1 MNNFN
6 SEPNSPSNSNSSRSK
21 GLIALGVILGIGAIV
36 ATYFF
41 TWQNTP
47 SEVAIPSVTPTAT
60 LAAVPLPVIANSANS
75 PVSPVS
81 PVNPQPDSPDQEALN
96 ILFETGLGHYESG
109 AYEEALN
116 AFNEMLA
123 LDPLNA
129 RALDARGTILT
140 DQGKL
145 EQAIT
150 DYTKAIEADPLY
162 PPAYYN
168 RGRVYGLQK
177 KYDEAITDLRQS
189 FELAPFFFGYR
200 ANGNIGLIYHR
211 QGKYDQALEAFATA
225 ISFDDSKADTYYLRG
240 ETYTAMGNYEAAISD
255 YEAAISRF
263 SKYNQAYQSLG
274 YVSYKTGQF
283 DQAVQA
289 LDQALELSPNSPTP
303 HFYRMMVYL
312 ATQQT
317 DKTHAEVSQGMDHI
331 GTLPEEEQA
340 LLFKRILDDL
350 ESFAQAN
357 PAQAKEVE
365 ALINL
370 IPQPQ

>member
-6 SEPNSPSNSNSSRSK
+6 NEPNSPTNSNSSRSK
-21 GLIALGVILGIGAIV
+21 ELIALGIVLGIGAI
-36 ATYFF
+36 AAIYFF
-41 TWQNTP
+41 TRQNP
-47 SEVAIPSVTPTAT
+47 PPEVAVPSVTPTAT
-60 LAAVPLPVIANSANS
+60 LAAVQLPVIANSANS

-81 PVNPQPDSPDQEALN
+81 PVKPKPASPDQEALN
-96 ILFETGLGHYESG
+96 NLFETGLSQYEAG

-140 DQGKL
+140 DQGNL

-177 KYDEAITDLRQS
+177 KYDQAITDLRQS

-211 QGKYDQALEAFATA
+211 QGKYDQALEAFDAA

-274 YVSYKTGQF
+274 YARYKTGQF
-283 DQAVQA
+283 DQALEA
-289 LDQALELSPNSPTP
+289 LTKALELSPNNPTP
-303 HFYRMMVYL
+303 YFYRMLVYL
-312 ATQQT
+312 ATGQA
-317 DKTHAEVSQGMDHI
+317 DKTQAQITQGMEAID
-331 GTLPEEEQA
+331 TLSEEDQGM
-340 LLFKRILDDL
+340 LFKRILDDL
-350 ESFAQAN
+350 ALFSQEN
-357 PAQAKEVE
+357 PAQAKNVE
-365 ALINL
+365 TLVNL
-370 IPQPQ
+370 IPPH

>member
-6 SEPNSPSNSNSSRSK
+6 TEDDRPRSSTFIRNK
-21 GLIALGVILGIGAIV
+21 GFIALGIILVIGALV
-36 ATYFF
+36 AIYFL
-41 TWQNTP
+41 TRQNTP
-47 SEVAIPSVTPTAT
+47 PQVAAPSFTPTTT
-60 LAAVPLPVIANSANS
+60 LAAIPLPVISNSANS

-81 PVNPQPDSPDQEALN
+81 PVKPQTTLPDQAVLN
-96 ILFETGLGHYESG
+96 TLFETGLGHYEAG

-116 AFNEMLA
+116 SFNEMLA

-145 EQAIT
+145 EQAVT

-177 KYDEAITDLRQS
+177 KYDQAVTDLRKS

-200 ANGNIGLIYHR
+200 ANGNIGLIYHQQR
-211 QGKYDQALEAFATA
+211 EYDKALEAFAAA

-240 ETYTAMGNYEAAISD
+240 ETYAAMGNYEAAISD

-263 SKYNQAYQSLG
+263 SKYHQAYQSLG
-274 YVSYKTGQF
+274 YARYKTGQF
-283 DQAVQA
+283 DQALAA
-289 LDQALELSPNSPTP
+289 LDKALELSPNSPTP
-303 HFYRMMVYL
+303 HFYRMLVYL
-312 ATQQT
+312 VTNQV
-317 DKTHAEVSQGMDHI
+317 DKTKAEAAQGMETI
-331 GTLPEEEQA
+331 GALPKEEQA
-340 LLFKRILDDL
+340 LLFKRILGDL
-350 ESFAQAN
+350 ESFAQEN
-357 PAQAKEVE
+357 PAQAKNVEV
-365 ALINL
+365 LVNL
-370 IPQPQ
+370 IPPQ

>member
-1 MNNFN
+1 MTNFN
-6 SEPNSPSNSNSSRSK
+6 TKDNGPGNSNSFNTK
-21 GLIALGVILGIGAIV
+21 GMIALGLVLAVAAII
-36 ATYFF
+36 AIYFF
-41 TWQNTP
+41 TRPP
-47 SEVAIPSVTPTAT
+47 SSNEVAAPTLAPTAAGAT
-60 LAAVPLPVIANSANS
+60 VPLPVISNSANS

-81 PVNPQPDSPDQEALN
+81 PVKPQTTSPDQAVLN
-96 ILFETGLGHYESG
+96 TLFETGLGHYQAG

-116 AFNEMLA
+116 SFNEMLA

-145 EQAIT
+145 EQAIA

-177 KYDEAITDLRQS
+177 KYDQAIADLRKS

-200 ANGNIGLIYHR
+200 AHGNIGRIYHQ
-211 QGKYDQALEAFATA
+211 QGEYDKALEAFAAA

-263 SKYNQAYQSLG
+263 SKYHQAYQSLG
-274 YVSYKTGQF
+274 YARYKTGQF
-283 DQAVQA
+283 E
-289 LDQALELSPNSPTP
+289 QALESFDKAIELSPTSPTP
-303 HFYRMMVYL
+303 HFYRMLVYL
-312 ATQQT
+312 ATNQV
-317 DKTHAEVSQGMDHI
+317 DKTKAEVAQGMETI
-331 GTLPEEEQA
+331 GALPEEEQA
-340 LLFKRILDDL
+340 LLFKRILGDL
-350 ESFAQAN
+350 ESFAQEN
-357 PAQAKEVE
+357 PAQAKDVE
-365 ALINL
+365 ALVNL
-370 IPQPQ
+370 IPPQ